1 MDKEKTYR
9 LGVVIKGNLISKDFR
24 KKLRELEKLSVSKK
38 TTTFTI
44 FKNTKG
50 IYFDIPE
57 SNVEK
62 VRKLMDMES
71 SPIKEN

>member
-9 LGVVIKGNLISKDFR
+9 LGILIKGNLVSKDFS
-24 KKLRELEKLSVSKK
+24 KKLRELEKLCVSKK
-38 TTTFTI
+38 IITFTI

-71 SPIKEN
+71 SPIKDN